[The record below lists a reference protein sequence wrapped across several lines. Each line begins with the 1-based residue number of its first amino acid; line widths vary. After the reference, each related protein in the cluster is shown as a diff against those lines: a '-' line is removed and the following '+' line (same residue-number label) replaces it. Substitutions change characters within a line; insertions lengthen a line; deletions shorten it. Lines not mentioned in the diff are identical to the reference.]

1 MVEEASIYL
10 ENLHHFFKLLWQNK
24 PMTEENRKHRSAKS
38 IRKDSDR
45 RNMWMAI
52 LTLIA
57 GGSIMSGLFFGWQAF
72 FSSLPFLILGG
83 LLIFIPWL
91 FLRGLDIFMEWL
103 ENRE

>member
-1 MVEEASIYL
+1 M
-10 ENLHHFFKLLWQNK
+10 N
-24 PMTEENRKHRSAKS
+24 EENREHKSANS

-57 GGSIMSGLFFGWQAF
+57 GGSIMSGIFFGWQAF
-72 FSSLPFLILGG
+72 FSSLPFLMIGGALIL
-83 LLIFIPWL
+83 LPWF